1 MWARSS
7 PGSKAF
13 ALAAALLLLAFA
25 RPLAALVRFALADDL
40 LSYIPLIPLVSGYL
54 LWQSRPFP
62 RDEPPPRRGWA
73 ALPAIGAAGLLAL
86 YWTGGAQTRTTD
98 SLALATGA
106 FLLLLFAAALCFLG
120 RTTLRK
126 FAFPLGFLL
135 FIVPM
140 PHAVRTH
147 LETGLQHAS
156 ATAAAGLFGATF
168 THFTREG
175 LMLRLSDITLEV
187 APECSGIHS
196 TWVLLITS
204 VLAAHLFLQRTW
216 HRVAVVLVVLPL
228 AVLRNGFR
236 IFVIGQLCI
245 HIGPDMIDSPIHHK
259 GGPIFFVLSLIPFLY
274 FLGWLRRSELSAA
287 PS

>member
-13 ALAAALLLLAFA
+13 ALAAGLLLLAFA
-25 RPLAALVRFALADDL
+25 RPLVALVRFALADDL
-40 LSYIPLIPLVSGYL
+40 LSYIPLIPVVSGYL

-62 RDEPPPRRGWA
+62 RDDSPPLRGWA
-73 ALPAIGAAGLLAL
+73 ALPALAAAGLLAL
-86 YWTGGAQTRTTD
+86 DWTRGHARPGD

-106 FLLLLFAAALCFLG
+106 FLLLLYAAALGFLG
-120 RTTLRK
+120 RATLRRS
-126 FAFPLGFLL
+126 AFPLGFLL

-140 PHAVRTH
+140 PHFVRAH
-147 LETGLQHAS
+147 LETALQHAS
-156 ATAAAGLFGATF
+156 AAAAAGMFGASF

-175 LMLRLSDITLEV
+175 LMLHLSDITLEV

-204 VLAAHLFLQRTW
+204 VLAAHLFLQKAW

-245 HIGPDMIDSPIHHK
+245 HVGPDMIDSPIHHK
-259 GGPIFFVLSLIPFLY
+259 GGPIFFVLSLIPFLF
-274 FLGWLRRSELSAA
+274 FLGWLRRAEVSAA